1 MIRGTSSTIIQRRTQ
16 PVSQQSHSNSM
27 SLRSSSR
34 ALASKEEKDMIGTL
48 STQKQ
53 SLKLSSKNS
62 LTLSELRL
70 VLEAWKEP
78 ETFADIIEA
87 KERIVDCFKQRL
99 DSLNLSFLY
108 LSTLPDVFDGMQHV
122 HYLSIDNN
130 YFSEIPWFLTK
141 LTSLKRLN
149 ISSNVLSEVPDFIKE
164 FKQLEFFNVESNQLK
179 KVSEE
184 LGRLPKLRTLM
195 LTHNRIMKFP
205 QNLHRIKN
213 LELEDQIPLAR
224 FGDFSPEFEVRWKEN
239 FQYEATSGYFEIWM
253 ARYEE
258 MLRMATAEKYRQMF
272 KER

>member
-1 MIRGTSSTIIQRRTQ
+1 MDPFMIRGTSSTIIQRRTQ

-122 HYLSIDNN
+122 
-130 YFSEIPWFLTK
+130 
-141 LTSLKRLN
+141 
-149 ISSNVLSEVPDFIKE
+149 
-164 FKQLEFFNVESNQLK
+164 
-179 KVSEE
+179 
-184 LGRLPKLRTLM
+184 
-195 LTHNRIMKFP
+195 
-205 QNLHRIKN
+205 
-213 LELEDQIPLAR
+213 
-224 FGDFSPEFEVRWKEN
+224 
-239 FQYEATSGYFEIWM
+239 
-253 ARYEE
+253 
-258 MLRMATAEKYRQMF
+258 
-272 KER
+272 

>member
-122 HYLSIDNN
+122 
-130 YFSEIPWFLTK
+130 
-141 LTSLKRLN
+141 
-149 ISSNVLSEVPDFIKE
+149 
-164 FKQLEFFNVESNQLK
+164 
-179 KVSEE
+179 
-184 LGRLPKLRTLM
+184 
-195 LTHNRIMKFP
+195 
-205 QNLHRIKN
+205 
-213 LELEDQIPLAR
+213 
-224 FGDFSPEFEVRWKEN
+224 
-239 FQYEATSGYFEIWM
+239 
-253 ARYEE
+253 
-258 MLRMATAEKYRQMF
+258 
-272 KER
+272 